1 MGAVLA
7 PVVEFIDLTGDDNNC
22 DNIEMAVG
30 EVQKQVGS
38 EVEVI
43 EILESPRKEGEVQ
56 EWAEVEVVGCFVE
69 IPESPPIQ
77 RKVPVA
83 EAAGTL
89 LLRAKSTTLPLRTVA
104 YMRWIVGSRG
114 LSSMARW
121 R

>member
-69 IPESPPIQ
+69 IPESPPIIKGRSLWRRPQ
-77 RKVPVA
+77 SSPRLPSH
-83 EAAGTL
+83 L
-89 LLRAKSTTLPLRTVA
+89 L
-104 YMRWIVGSRG
+104 
-114 LSSMARW
+114 
-121 R
+121 